1 MTSSSRRT
9 QPVILVHEVEKTYS
23 AGAVRVD
30 ALRGVTM
37 VVERGDYVAVM
48 GPSGSGK
55 STLLNILGCLDV
67 PTGGRYLIDGVDVSG
82 LDERELAYVRNS
94 KIGFVF
100 QSYNLVPRTTARSN
114 VELPLVYAG
123 LRRGE
128 RRRRSRAAL
137 TTVGL
142 AERMAHL
149 PSQLS
154 GGEQQRVAIARA
166 VATGPPII
174 LADEPTGNLD
184 SASTAHVLDIFN
196 RLNQAGRTV
205 VMITHEDEVAAHA
218 KRVVRVRDGR
228 IVEDYRQAPVAGPPP
243 QLGLDEADVWL
254 MEPGT

>member
-1 MTSSSRRT
+1 
-9 QPVILVHEVEKTYS
+9 
-23 AGAVRVD
+23 
-30 ALRGVTM
+30 
-37 VVERGDYVAVM
+37 
-48 GPSGSGK
+48 
-55 STLLNILGCLDV
+55 
-67 PTGGRYLIDGVDVSG
+67 
-82 LDERELAYVRNS
+82 
-94 KIGFVF
+94 
-100 QSYNLVPRTTARSN
+100 
-114 VELPLVYAG
+114 
-123 LRRGE
+123 
-128 RRRRSRAAL
+128 
-137 TTVGL
+137 
-142 AERMAHL
+142 MAHL